1 MSLAEYTRKRDFKK
15 TAEPAGGKAAGS
27 PKHRFVVQKHAASR
41 LHYDFRLELGGT
53 LKSWALPKGVPFAKG
68 ERRLAVQVED
78 HSISYME
85 FEGTIPKGQ
94 YGGGTVMVWDIGSFE
109 ALSPSPEKSLAA
121 GKLHFALAGRKLR
134 GEWHLVRFRDE
145 KQWLLIKGGQ
155 DLRPIS
161 KRSDDTSALS
171 GWSMKQ
177 LAAGNSVW
185 QSNRSKPAAV
195 APDKPK
201 RAKAPPPRLDFIEP
215 MKARLVEKAPPRGEW
230 IYEIKFDGFRAVV
243 FIRNG
248 AVRLVSR
255 NNKDLGER
263 FPEVVE
269 SLGKLKTRDAIIDGE
284 IVALDPKGR
293 SSFQLLQASELDEK
307 RPPVVFYAFDLL
319 RMDGADLRT
328 EPLIERKGRLEQ
340 LFKHAS
346 GAIRHSAS
354 LGEDAAALLPKV
366 RKLGLEGLIGKRKDS
381 VYDAGRRSGAWIKL
395 KPHQQQEVVI
405 GGYTN
410 PAGSRHYFGA
420 LLIGYYEDG
429 ELKFAGKVGTGFD
442 SKGLKMLHA
451 RLSPLVSE
459 RCLFVNLPD
468 RNQGTYGQNITL
480 AEMKRCHWVQPRLV
494 CQVKFS
500 EWTRDGKLRQPVF
513 LGLRDD
519 KPAEEV
525 VREGPQ

>member
-1 MSLAEYTRKRDFKK
+1 
-15 TAEPAGGKAAGS
+15 
-27 PKHRFVVQKHAASR
+27 
-41 LHYDFRLELGGT
+41 
-53 LKSWALPKGVPFAKG
+53 
-68 ERRLAVQVED
+68 
-78 HSISYME
+78 
-85 FEGTIPKGQ
+85 
-94 YGGGTVMVWDIGSFE
+94 
-109 ALSPSPEKSLAA
+109 
-121 GKLHFALAGRKLR
+121 
-134 GEWHLVRFRDE
+134 
-145 KQWLLIKGGQ
+145 
-155 DLRPIS
+155 
-161 KRSDDTSALS
+161 
-171 GWSMKQ
+171 
-177 LAAGNSVW
+177 
-185 QSNRSKPAAV
+185 
-195 APDKPK
+195 
-201 RAKAPPPRLDFIEP
+201 